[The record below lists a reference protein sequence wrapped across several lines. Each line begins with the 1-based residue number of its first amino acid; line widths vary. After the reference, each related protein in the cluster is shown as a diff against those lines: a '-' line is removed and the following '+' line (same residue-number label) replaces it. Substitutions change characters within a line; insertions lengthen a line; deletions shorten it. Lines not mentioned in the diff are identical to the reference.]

1 MATKKE
7 LLEQSQKA
15 VGQYFELSK
24 YLFVDDAPQ
33 DVNEIPSDNPFY
45 ESAKAISDEMGLDWE
60 NMSHEDSNRVMLN
73 LLSDYFFSIQT
84 DENYTPVLNISF
96 RRTLMSKE
104 TE

>member
-15 VGQYFELSK
+15 IADYFELSK
-24 YLFVDDAPQ
+24 YLFGDDAPQ
-33 DVNEIPSDNPFY
+33 DVNEIPEDSPFY

-73 LLSDYFFSIQT
+73 VLSDCWFGIQT
-84 DENYTPVLNISF
+84 DEKYRPVLTISF
-96 RRTLMSKE
+96 QKVE
-104 TE
+104 

>member
-15 VGQYFELSK
+15 VGDYFELSK
-24 YLFVDDAPQ
+24 YLFGDDAPQ

-45 ESAKAISDEMGLDWE
+45 ESAKAISDEMGLNWE

-73 LLSDYFFSIQT
+73 LLSDYFFSIQP
-84 DENYTPVLNISF
+84 DEKYKPVLTIS
-96 RRTLMSKE
+96 LQKAE
-104 TE
+104 